1 MRTVLAVFRVKR
13 FLKNFN
19 MKISICASIDFTY
32 EIGKVAKE
40 LRGMGH
46 KIDIPLTAQKILDN
60 ELTLDD
66 FKKEKSKNGDGAFR
80 KIQYDVIKRYYKIIQ
95 NSDAVL
101 VLNFD
106 KNGIKNYIGGNTF
119 LEMGFAYVL
128 NKPIYLVNPIPDM
141 IYTDEIKAMQPKILN
156 GDLGKIIKN

>member
-1 MRTVLAVFRVKR
+1 
-13 FLKNFN
+13 

-32 EIGKVAKE
+32 EIDKIAKK
-40 LRGMGH
+40 LREMGH
-46 KIDIPLTAQKILDN
+46 EVDIPLTAQKILDN

-66 FKKEKSKNGDGAFR
+66 FKKEKNKNGDGVFR

-95 NSDAVL
+95 NTDAIL

-106 KNGIKNYIGGNTF
+106 KNNIKNYIGGNTF
-119 LEMGFAYVL
+119 LEMGFAYAL
-128 NKPIYLVNPIPDM
+128 NKPIYLLNPIPDM

-156 GDLGKIIKN
+156 GDFKKLKRNN